1 MKRLSLFLLS
11 TRLGARPEECSF
23 WRTHTG
29 AELDLLVIRADR
41 RLGFEFKRTAAP
53 VITRSMHAALADL
66 KLERLFVLD
75 AGLHTFDMRPRVR
88 ALAFGRLLEDLKA
101 LR

>member
-1 MKRLSLFLLS
+1 M
-11 TRLGARPEECSF
+11 
-23 WRTHTG
+23 
-29 AELDLLVIRADR
+29 IRADR